1 MPGLTSPQNYP
12 YPLYTEANNGPAQI
26 QALAEAIDDSIV
38 AAQANIALA
47 VERKRGRASGSGAQS
62 IPSGVLTKLTYN
74 SEELDNNNMID
85 LAVDNTII
93 TVQTAGI
100 YLVTGEVQ
108 FVANA
113 TSIRLLEIHRNAASM
128 AAKQVAA
135 TPTIQTR
142 ICVDHIITAVVGD
155 QFSLHAFQLTG
166 GALNT
171 DVRRITA
178 TRLSG

>member
-47 VERKRGRASGSGAQS
+47 VERKRGRASGTVGQS

-74 SEELDNNNMID
+74 SEDLDNNSMID
-85 LAVDNTII
+85 LAVDNSII
-93 TVQTAGI
+93 TVVTAGI
-100 YLVTGEVQ
+100 YLVTGEVS
-108 FVANA
+108 FAANT
-113 TSIRLLEIHRNAASM
+113 TSIRLLEIHRNALAP

-135 TPTIQTR
+135 TPTLQTR
-142 ICVDHIITAVVGD
+142 ICADIIVQAAAGD
-155 QFSLHAFQLTG
+155 TFSLWAFQLTG
-166 GALNT
+166 GAVNT